1 MSLIFV
7 RFCSFM
13 SKVTQH
19 YPALKEK
26 LFFIYDARL
35 FLSLK
40 ICARIFFMID
50 KLEILREYNFQ
61 KLGLRL
67 VKIVKINHGT
77 I

>member
-1 MSLIFV
+1 
-7 RFCSFM
+7 
-13 SKVTQH
+13 
-19 YPALKEK
+19 
-26 LFFIYDARL
+26 
-35 FLSLK
+35 
-40 ICARIFFMID
+40 MID